1 MKRYRYCIYFNI
13 ESKGDFRSVHESPE
27 VDSLDEIYGLIKNI
41 DKPKDSVSIYILQNR
56 IRVQLCGHKDID
68 KYVLEIHDASKGVC
82 YFKDFSKKEILG
94 NLENILPE
102 IIDNPTKNG
111 FEVES
116 F

>member
-1 MKRYRYCIYFNI
+1 MSKYFIYFNI

-27 VDSLDEIYGLIKNI
+27 VDSLDEVYHLIDNI
-41 DKPKDSVSIYILQNR
+41 TEPEDSLSIFIVQNI
-56 IRVQLCGHKDID
+56 IRVQLWGHKDID
-68 KYVLEIHDASKGVC
+68 KYVLEIHDANIGFC
-82 YFKDFSKKEILG
+82 YFKEFSKKEILRK
-94 NLENILPE
+94 LENTLPE